1 MARFEART
9 MVRNCPTL
17 ERFELEQIRSTR
29 PDFKRNLAIVE
40 ALYQEALNL
49 GVLPRKDPLE
59 GIEIIIRV
67 ARVVN
72 SV

>member
-1 MARFEART
+1 
-9 MVRNCPTL
+9 MVRNCATL
-17 ERFELEQIRSTR
+17 EQFELEQIRSTR
-29 PDFKRNLAIVE
+29 PDFRKNLAIVE

-59 GIEIIIRV
+59 GIETVLRI